1 MRIRRVGNFELISDV
16 SDSGE
21 FLPLLSIVSLH
32 GSLKDASE
40 GVAVFSRIRALPKP
54 ILSYPLLLKHWP

>member
-1 MRIRRVGNFELISDV
+1 MISDV

-40 GVAVFSRIRALPKP
+40 GVAVFSRIRALAKP